1 VVPRRRERPPNGS
14 FRHPCHRPCRAG
26 SLLHSRMQYWIRIS
40 NILRTNNKLVCAQL
54 DVELTNVE
62 MNSRVKECKCPGGF
76 SVHSLPTPTLRFA
89 TPNSHVANHST
100 IVQSHPLFLPG
111 FKPAQP
117 CAFSFPR
124 RMASGLPA
132 GSSVQRATS
141 RCAPALSCS
150 HGHCMHGSG
159 TTACE

>member
-76 SVHSLPTPTLRFA
+76 SVHSLPTPTLAFRN
-89 TPNSHVANHST
+89 TKLSRRK
-100 IVQSHPLFLPG
+100 PLHNRPI
-111 FKPAQP
+111 PS
-117 CAFSFPR
+117 AFSAGFQASTALRVLLPSAHGVWPPR
-124 RMASGLPA
+124 RL
-132 GSSVQRATS
+132 QRSTGHVSLRTS
-141 RCAPALSCS
+141 
-150 HGHCMHGSG
+150 
-159 TTACE
+159 T